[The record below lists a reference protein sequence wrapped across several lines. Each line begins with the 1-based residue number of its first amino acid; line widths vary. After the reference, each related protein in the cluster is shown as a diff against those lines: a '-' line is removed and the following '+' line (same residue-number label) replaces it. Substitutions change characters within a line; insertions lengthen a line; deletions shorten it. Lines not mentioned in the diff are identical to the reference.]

1 MKYKIIARI
10 KDGRATTGF
19 KLLSTNRKVII
30 ASKEQVIS
38 LAKNKSIVNAVY
50 NETTN
55 SISGINGTDLRRLP
69 IFQNNETNTDIKIGK
84 YTKNRSRHE
93 LARLYES
100 KASLLGLCNM
110 QFKYL
115 KDDRVQLVDVI
126 DSTDKLIIPSF
137 ITDIKLRKYG
147 KHRLSPLSYGNF
159 SEIIIDA
166 PLQDMQYL
174 CSCLRSKHLKIVYRN
189 KAKVFD
195 LSFMFLECIWL
206 ESLDICIDTSD
217 VLSTQGMFYD
227 CYSLKEL
234 DLSRLNTSNVT
245 QMQEMFRGCGSL
257 KELNLSSFD
266 TSKVYTM
273 QEMFSNCSELE
284 ELNLSSFDTSRVTH
298 MQGLFEN
305 CGRLKSIDLSNFNT
319 SHTFYMESMFSGC
332 AMLKR
337 LDLSS
342 FNTSNVITMKQMFT
356 FCLRLEEIN
365 LRSFDTSKV
374 REMNCMFYHCESLK
388 RLDLSNFDTSKV
400 REMDGMF
407 YHCQS
412 LQKLDLS
419 SFNTDNVLN
428 MRNMFYYCKS
438 LKNLDISHFS
448 VPYVDLES
456 TMLEKCDYIETF
468 ILPKS

>member
-50 NETTN
+50 NEATN
-55 SISGINGTDLRRLP
+55 SISGVNGTDLRKLP
-69 IFQNNETNTDIKIGK
+69 VFQDKNDNTDAKLKK

-93 LARLYES
+93 LARIYES
-100 KASLLGLCNM
+100 KASLLGLCEM
-110 QFKYL
+110 QFEYL
-115 KDDRVQLVDVI
+115 EDDEVRLVNVI

-147 KHRLSPLSYGNF
+147 EHKLSPLSYGNF

-166 PLQDMQYL
+166 PLLNMQYL
-174 CSCLRSKHLKIVYRN
+174 CSCLRSKHLRIVYRN
-189 KAKVFD
+189 KFKAID
-195 LSFMFLECIWL
+195 LSFMFLDCIWL
-206 ESLDICIDTSD
+206 ESLEICIDTSN
-217 VLSTQGMFYD
+217 VYSTEGMFCS

-234 DLSRLNTSNVT
+234 DLSKFNTSRVT
-245 QMQEMFRGCGSL
+245 NMKGMFRGSSL
-257 KELNLSSFD
+257 KELDLSSFDTSKVTDMRDMFSNCSRIEKINLSSFD
-266 TSKVYTM
+266 TSKVT
-273 QEMFSNCSELE
+273 N
-284 ELNLSSFDTSRVTH
+284 
-298 MQGLFEN
+298 MQGMFEK
-305 CGRLKSIDLSNFNT
+305 CSRLKSLDLRNFNTSKTLSMESMFSGCTALKSLDLSNFNT
-319 SHTFYMESMFSGC
+319 SKVSDM
-332 AMLKR
+332 R
-337 LDLSS
+337 
-342 FNTSNVITMKQMFT
+342 QMFT
-356 FCLRLEEIN
+356 FCSSLEKIN
-365 LRSFDTSKV
+365 LTSFDTSGV
-374 REMNCMFYHCESLK
+374 
-388 RLDLSNFDTSKV
+388 FD
-400 REMDGMF
+400 MDGMF
-407 YHCQS
+407 YHCES

-448 VPYVDLES
+448 VPYIDLKS

-468 ILPKS
+468 ILPKILLEDRRFMNYDI